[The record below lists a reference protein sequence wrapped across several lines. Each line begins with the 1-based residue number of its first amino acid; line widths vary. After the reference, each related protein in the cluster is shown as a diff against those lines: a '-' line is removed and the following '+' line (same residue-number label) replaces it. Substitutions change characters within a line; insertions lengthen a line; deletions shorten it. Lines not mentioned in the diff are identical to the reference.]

1 MATDPT
7 TNFASWAAQTAPYL
21 GLGFVPGGSFF
32 TPLAAIYGAVSG
44 AAKPQARKPAPE
56 KDVAGIQIGTEEN
69 FGPNIGPKVFTGEW
83 YGFQTPDTALT
94 MNPEQAA
101 VDPKAQAE
109 FRRVQQVLRERFA
122 PPAKPETKRP
132 VDIDKRTPETRTDT
146 GIGGQGGAQ
155 QTADP
160 QINDLIQML
169 KAELD
174 PERVRLRSDIN
185 LQEYV
190 RRALINEALGARSR
204 RELTKRQVE
213 LKNIEAWRDLERSR
227 METNAQQSIAFGSA
241 IAASLVP
248 NQGLGSV
255 LNAAYA
261 NAMRPFENF
270 TLK

>member
-21 GLGFVPGGSFF
+21 GFVPGGSFVA
-32 TPLAAIYGAVSG
+32 PLAAIAGAVSG
-44 AAKPQARKPAPE
+44 GIKPQVRKPEAE
-56 KDVAGIQIGTEEN
+56 ETAEIQIGTEKDY
-69 FGPNIGPKVFTGEW
+69 GPNIGTKVYTGPK
-83 YGFQTPDTALT
+83 YGFQTIDTAQT

-101 VDPKAQAE
+101 VDPTAQAE

-132 VDIDKRTPETRTDT
+132 VDVDKRTPETRTDT

-155 QTADP
+155 QTTDP

-169 KAELD
+169 KGELD

-213 LKNIEAWRDLERSR
+213 LKNIEAWRDLEQTR
-227 METNAQQSIAFGSA
+227 MEANTRQSLAFGSA
-241 IAASLVP
+241 IAASMVP

-261 NAMRPFENF
+261 NAMAPFQNF

>member
-1 MATDPT
+1 MADNPLI
-7 TNFASWAAQTAPYL
+7 NFASWAYDQAPYL
-21 GLGFVPGGSFF
+21 APGGLFAL
-32 TPLAAIYGAVSG
+32 PLKSVYGAVSG

-56 KDVAGIQIGTEEN
+56 EDGSGIQIGTEKDY
-69 FGPNIGPKVFTGEW
+69 GPNIGTKVYTGPK
-83 YGFQTPDTALT
+83 YGYQTIDTAQT

-101 VDPKAQAE
+101 VDPTAQAE
-109 FRRVQQVLRERFA
+109 FRRVQQVLKERFA

-160 QINDLIQML
+160 QINELFKMIQG
-169 KAELD
+169 ELD
-174 PERVRLRSDIN
+174 PERVRLRSDIE
-185 LQEYV
+185 LQNYV

-204 RELTKRQVE
+204 RELTKREVE

-227 METNAQQSIAFGSA
+227 METNARQSIAFGSA
-241 IAASLVP
+241 VAASLVP

-261 NAMRPFENF
+261 NAMAPFENF